1 MLFEDTY
8 KTIERKSQ
16 GLFKDK
22 GSKFIARAIPCN
34 TEEMVKTELDLLRK
48 EYYDARH
55 HCYAYILGFDKSA
68 WRTNDD
74 GEPSGTA
81 GKPIYGQL
89 LSHDLTN
96 TLIVV
101 IRYFG
106 GIKLGVRGLIN
117 AYKFAAQDA
126 IVNNTIVT
134 KIINEIYEIKFDYID
149 MNDVMRILKEEDLEQ
164 VDQDFML
171 RCRLQFSVRKQRA
184 DPVVKRFKNLQ
195 KVEISYLKTI

>member
-1 MLFEDTY
+1 
-8 KTIERKSQ
+8 
-16 GLFKDK
+16 
-22 GSKFIARAIPCN
+22 
-34 TEEMVKTELDLLRK
+34 MVKTELEFLRK

-81 GKPIYGQL
+81 GKPIHGQL

-126 IVNNTIVT
+126 IANNNIIT
-134 KIINEIYEIKFDYID
+134 KIVNEVYEVKFDYLD
-149 MNDVMRILKEEDLEQ
+149 MNDVMRILKEENLEQ
-164 VDQDFML
+164 IDQDFQL
-171 RCRLQFSVRKQRA
+171 RCMLQFAVRKQNA
-184 DPVVKRFKNLQ
+184 DQVFKRFKDLR
-195 KVEISYLKTI
+195 KVEISYLKTF